1 LAEEIMQVMF
11 FFTIIAIVFTYSRG
25 AFLGLAV
32 ILSVLIWRSP
42 WRVRFAMFLLV
53 ATFISIPFLP
63 SQLSDRINS
72 IGEQES
78 EETRDG
84 SVQGRFE
91 AWRAAWN
98 IAVERPF
105 TAPASGHCGTRRF
118 GSPTPEGRPSVRYE
132 MPIASTLSYSKST
145 VSWDSASIF

>member
-1 LAEEIMQVMF
+1 MQVMF
-11 FFTIIAIVFTYSRG
+11 FFTIIAIVFTLLRG

-91 AWRAAWN
+91 PGVLLEHRSRTPFHRRRLPG
-98 IAVERPF
+98 IVERGDLAHLLQRGGLRF
-105 TAPASGHCGTRRF
+105 GTRC
-118 GSPTPEGRPSVRYE
+118 P
-132 MPIASTLSYSKST
+132 
-145 VSWDSASIF
+145 